1 MGYDMNEFIRF
12 IKFVKFIKFRVSFGQ
27 GLTAVP
33 ATVDKAPHEGAM
45 DFMNLINLTNF
56 MNLTS

>member
-1 MGYDMNEFIRF
+1 MNEFIRF